1 MTFCAD
7 SHITLYSLVATESKF
22 SNLVI
27 YLEKNV
33 VINHNYFAANVDLIR
48 LQAIDI
54 SALCVHPACVVS
66 ITLTSLRTESCVN
79 ARRDNAESL
88 IVNVS
93 GRLLLVQRLCISPEG
108 QEVNGPSLVSCF
120 FLL

>member
-1 MTFCAD
+1 
-7 SHITLYSLVATESKF
+7 LV
-22 SNLVI
+22 
-27 YLEKNV
+27 
-33 VINHNYFAANVDLIR
+33 H

-66 ITLTSLRTESCVN
+66 ITLTSLRTESCMN

-93 GRLLLVQRLCISPEG
+93 GRLLLVQRLCISPQEG
-108 QEVNGPSLVSCF
+108 TEPNGPSLVRNKFNVICVH
-120 FLL
+120 LV